1 MKVVLDTNIF
11 ISGIFWEN
19 NSSKIIDFWRQEKI
33 TLISSLPI
41 IKELVKVLDDFK
53 IRMPDEMIKQWKNVI
68 IENAIIVYPKIK
80 INLVKDDPDDNKFIE
95 AAITGNAEYIISQDK
110 HLLRIKKYKEI
121 KILSPEQFLIKINK
135 EKY

>member
-1 MKVVLDTNIF
+1 M
-11 ISGIFWEN
+11 
-19 NSSKIIDFWRQEKI
+19 
-33 TLISSLPI
+33 
-41 IKELVKVLDDFK
+41 
-53 IRMPDEMIKQWKNVI
+53 I